1 MKKVSTKPGE
11 KDKRIDRPTQPKPGM
26 FRGKFVVPDAFDAP
40 VPDDLQDQLEGRA
53 EGNNL
58 AQLRKHAGRSGRG
71 K

>member
-11 KDKRIDRPTQPKPGM
+11 KDKKIGRPTQRKPGM

-40 VPDDLQDQLEGRA
+40 LPDDLLDQFEGRG

-58 AQLRKHAGRSGRG
+58 TQLRKHATTHH
-71 K
+71 